1 MGPNPASSLQFFI
14 PASPNGEGP
23 FHLSEAPL
31 WGACTS
37 VDAAR
42 FPEIQQGAGW
52 TQYCPKLRRPQDG
65 AAILTVT
72 FLLGHT
78 PRDTSRDCCLSVDR
92 VLCSSQCDR
101 SARDQGSG
109 LDVLSTPAQAKL
121 PHPSSGQSPPPYLLA
136 PRGKPM
142 GEFWGCLG
150 FFFFFVIKII

>member
-31 WGACTS
+31 WWACTS

-52 TQYCPKLRRPQDG
+52 TQYCLKLRRPQDG
-65 AAILTVT
+65 AAVLTVT

-78 PRDTSRDCCLSVDR
+78 PRDTSRDCCCQWTEFCVPANVIVVPGTKGVGWMSCPPLPRLSS
-92 VLCSSQCDR
+92 L
-101 SARDQGSG
+101 
-109 LDVLSTPAQAKL
+109 T
-121 PHPSSGQSPPPYLLA
+121 PPPVSLPTLFIGTEGEAHGRVFGMFWSFLL
-136 PRGKPM
+136 
-142 GEFWGCLG
+142 
-150 FFFFFVIKII
+150 FVIKII